1 MHPLKNTYKAC
12 WLFNYW
18 RSVYFQ
24 LKVREHPVLGPY
36 VEGLSTYVVNSFE
49 DVEVNYLLIVR
60 PPDTLFWDYVKN
72 IKKKL
77 FKKCSLSI
85 SIVYFHFLNC
95 KITKKTKCYKYH
107 LIIVLPSNTW
117 FDFCQG
123 WITLGNK
130 NRATAATGMND
141 KSSRSHS
148 VFTLVLTQTRVGV
161 ATFVSN
167 LRMDCG

>member
-1 MHPLKNTYKAC
+1 MHPLKNTYRAC

-72 IKKKL
+72 VKK
-77 FKKCSLSI
+77 FKKCSLSL

-95 KITKKTKCYKYH
+95 KITKKTQVLQVSFNYCFAIKH
-107 LIIVLPSNTW
+107 LIWFLSGMDNSWKQEPSN
-117 FDFCQG
+117 
-123 WITLGNK
+123 
-130 NRATAATGMND
+130 
-141 KSSRSHS
+141 SSYR
-148 VFTLVLTQTRVGV
+148 
-161 ATFVSN
+161 N
-167 LRMDCG
+167 EW